1 MIVETVEKQGFSTS
15 REAVEYLQSHPDFV
29 KTLKKPLPIPSDLAR
44 MGVDIQPVSHVELH
58 SSKRYRRDYGFMT
71 NDSLVLAVMKR
82 HKVIHLATN
91 DQDFERVPDIKVW
104 TPTP

>member
-1 MIVETVEKQGFSTS
+1 
-15 REAVEYLQSHPDFV
+15 
-29 KTLKKPLPIPSDLAR
+29 
-44 MGVDIQPVSHVELH
+44 VELH